1 MITGA
6 AFVPSTPM
14 LVPAVAS
21 GAADELADVRDASI
35 TALRRVLGSGAE
47 RVVVL
52 GAGREIRTHFSGT
65 GSLRG
70 FGVAIDIPLDPAVPG
85 GEALPLAPGAPGGEA
100 LPLAHTVGAWLLAQ
114 VGWPGDRV
122 ALELDPDAST
132 ATIASVATALANETT
147 RSVLLVVA
155 DGSAARSE
163 RAPASLHP
171 DAAAFDADVAAALAS
186 GHPHLLAEVDRDRA
200 VAVAAQ
206 GWPAWHA
213 AAVAL
218 AVGQDA
224 PYDAEVL
231 ADVAP
236 YGVAYLVA
244 TWTPPATLI
253 VP

>member
-21 GAADELADVRDASI
+21 GAAAELADVRDASL
-35 TALRRVLGSGAE
+35 AAVRRVLASGAE

-52 GAGREIRTHFSGT
+52 GAGREVRTHFSGT

-70 FGVAIDIPLDPAVPG
+70 LGVDLDVPLDPA
-85 GEALPLAPGAPGGEA
+85 APGGEP
-100 LPLAHTVGAWLLAQ
+100 LPLALTIGAWLLAQ
-114 VGWPGDRV
+114 AGWPGDRA
-122 ALELDPDAST
+122 ALELDPGAGS
-132 ATIASVATALANETT
+132 ATIASVATALANQTP
-147 RSVLLVVA
+147 RSALLVVA

-171 DAAAFDADVAAALAS
+171 DAEAFDADVAAALAS
-186 GHPHLLAEVDRDRA
+186 GHPHRLAEVDRDRA
-200 VAVAAQ
+200 AAVSAQ

-236 YGVAYLVA
+236 YGVGYLVA
-244 TWTPPATLI
+244 AWTQPA
-253 VP
+253 

>member
-1 MITGA
+1 VITAA
-6 AFVPSTPM
+6 AFVPSTPL

-21 GAADELADVRDASI
+21 GAAAELDDVRDASL

-47 RVVVL
+47 RVVVV
-52 GAGREIRTHFSGT
+52 GAGAVIRTHFSGT

-70 FGVAIDIPLDPAVPG
+70 FGVDLDVPLDPA
-85 GEALPLAPGAPGGEA
+85 APGGER
-100 LPLAHTVGAWLLAQ
+100 LPLAHAIGAWLLAS

-122 ALELDPDAST
+122 ALELDPRAST
-132 ATIASVATALANETT
+132 ATLASVATSLANETI

-163 RAPASLHP
+163 KAPASLHP
-171 DAAAFDADVAAALAS
+171 DAEAFDADVAAALAS

-200 VAVAAQ
+200 TSVAAQ
-206 GWPAWHA
+206 GWPAWHV
-213 AAVAL
+213 AAVAT
-218 AVGQDA
+218 AVGQDV

-236 YGVAYLVA
+236 YGVGYLVA
-244 TWTPPATLI
+244 TWTQPGG
-253 VP
+253 

>member
-1 MITGA
+1 VITGA

-21 GAADELADVRDASI
+21 GAADELADVRVASLA
-35 TALRRVLGSGAE
+35 ALRRVLAAGAE

-70 FGVAIDIPLDPAVPG
+70 LGVDLDVPLDPANPG
-85 GEALPLAPGAPGGEA
+85 GGAPLPLA
-100 LPLAHTVGAWLLAQ
+100 LTIGAWLLAQ
-114 VGWPGDRV
+114 AGWPGDRT
-122 ALELDPDAST
+122 ALELDPGAGT

-163 RAPASLHP
+163 KAPASLHP

-200 VAVAAQ
+200 AAVSAQ

-236 YGVAYLVA
+236 YGVGYLVA
-244 TWTPPATLI
+244 AWTQPA
-253 VP
+253 